1 MMYDRLLHQ
10 VFMVPT
16 SILFSCGFFLIVIF
30 GLFLPYENVCLKK
43 EGIDP
48 TKKATRE
55 KNRALFNHKYSI
67 VVIPRQSGFL
77 FSG

>member
-1 MMYDRLLHQ
+1 MILHYIH
-10 VFMVPT
+10 VD
-16 SILFSCGFFLIVIF
+16 IFLIVIF

-67 VVIPRQSGFL
+67 VVIPRQSGFI